1 MAMRWGRT
9 DCTGLTDWRSLGL
22 FFLDREA
29 AKSSVRRS
37 SWRRHCVRGSWVV
50 AQLMG
55 PIMMTWPVLKYCVI
69 VISVLLWV
77 DILLGKETFTIGPNT
92 SFWGKTF

>member
-1 MAMRWGRT
+1 MAMQWGRT

-37 SWRRHCVRGSWVV
+37 SWRRHWRPRWGGAVLGEGELGSSSPTNGLNDDDG
-50 AQLMG
+50 A
-55 PIMMTWPVLKYCVI
+55 CFE
-69 VISVLLWV
+69 
-77 DILLGKETFTIGPNT
+77 ILCD
-92 SFWGKTF
+92 SY